1 MQGDDYSSRQSAMDR
16 EYREAWGQAPEAF
29 KAKAEAAGLEAH
41 VDDKEGH
48 AMEFEANYA
57 SAGYTID
64 IAAALDSQVDELCE
78 IHGDKSRKIIQDV
91 VDRLIDLAD
100 KKVEQNNSLKLARV
114 VMMLVSGGKKNVLA
128 KVHGL
133 MHAVPRLAI
142 PCGFA
147 SMRASGRECG
157 VSVEWV
163 RKTRNQFCDM
173 LEIPVPVE
181 SSKSEEAKAEY
192 KRVATTPGRH
202 WRNQVFVSQINQ
214 KTGKMEKFASP
225 SRSESDPNS
234 SNSHQ
239 TQTHETTNAT
249 RSAQLPDALHQPA

>member
-1 MQGDDYSSRQSAMDR
+1 MQGDEYSSRQSAMDH
-16 EYREAWGQAPEAF
+16 EYREAWEKAPESF
-29 KAKAEAAGLEAH
+29 KEQAAAAHLTPH

-48 AMEFEANYA
+48 ALEFEPNYA

-64 IAAALDSQVDELCE
+64 IAAALDSQVDELVE
-78 IHGDKSRKIIQDV
+78 IHGDKARKIIQDV

-142 PCGFA
+142 PCGFT

-163 RKTRNQFCDM
+163 RKTRNQFCEM
-173 LEIPVPVE
+173 LELAIPAE

-202 WRNQVFVSQINQ
+202 WRNQVFV
-214 KTGKMEKFASP
+214 ASP
-225 SRSESDPNS
+225 SRTVATADTSD
-234 SNSHQ
+234 SHH
-239 TQTHETTNAT
+239 TNTHESTQAHI
-249 RSAQLPDALHQPA
+249 SA

>member
-16 EYREAWGQAPEAF
+16 EYREAWKQVPASFRESTQDLIKDHEKEILRLRSLSP
-29 KAKAEAAGLEAH
+29 H

-48 AMEFEANYA
+48 AMEFEPNYA

-64 IAAALDSQVDELCE
+64 IAEALDSQVDELCE

-142 PCGFA
+142 PCGFV

-163 RKTRNQFCDM
+163 RKTRNQFCDL
-173 LEIPVPVE
+173 LEIPVPAE

-202 WRNQVFVSQINQ
+202 WRSQRYVSP
-214 KTGKMEKFASP
+214 TRSASEP
-225 SRSESDPNS
+225 DI

-239 TQTHETTNAT
+239 TQTHETTDTTSSAT
-249 RSAQLPDALHQPA
+249 GISSTSHQPV

>member
-16 EYREAWGQAPEAF
+16 EYREAWEQAPEAF

-202 WRNQVFVSQINQ
+202 WRNQVFVS
-214 KTGKMEKFASP
+214 SP
-225 SRSESDPNS
+225 SRTVATADTSE
-234 SNSHQ
+234 SHQ
-239 TQTHETTNAT
+239 TQTHETTDTN
-249 RSAQLPDALHQPA
+249 SQPSVSTGLSDLAHHAP